1 MNIAIEFFK
10 SPKLFPNLMIL
21 LSLCAAVRYG
31 FALDLRHTVYWIGS
45 AVIITC
51 VTY

>member
-10 SPKLFPNLMIL
+10 SPKLFPNLIII

-31 FALDLRHTVYWIGS
+31 FAMDLKHTLYS
-45 AVIITC
+45 ACAAIITTC